1 MAAVLLSLNCRL
13 RWAIFPK
20 INENEKKKKKI
31 NKKKKKRIIKY
42 LQLLYFDIC
51 DKKKRITAVMKL
63 ETDIIVSMTMSL
75 IGEVVI
81 LVMYFK
87 M

>member
-1 MAAVLLSLNCRL
+1 MTYDFQNSIELYQNPVIHIL
-13 RWAIFPK
+13 RM
-20 INENEKKKKKI
+20 INYYF
-31 NKKKKKRIIKY
+31 IKY